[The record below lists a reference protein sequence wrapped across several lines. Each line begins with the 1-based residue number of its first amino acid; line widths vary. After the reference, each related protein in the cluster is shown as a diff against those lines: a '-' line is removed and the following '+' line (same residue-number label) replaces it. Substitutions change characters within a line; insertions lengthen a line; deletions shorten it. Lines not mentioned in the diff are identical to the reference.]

1 MSAVLVFAFLGIMYS
16 LFSLVRGAVSK
27 DPGVEGKPITSE
39 VFPTIEVL
47 EQKAVVEAEPGKKEV
62 RRKYTVKEHPVS
74 VTVPQSGNLSPETA
88 PAVKEGKKSLL
99 KGKSDIRK
107 AIIYS
112 EILNRKY

>member
-27 DPGVEGKPITSE
+27 DPGVEGKPITGE

-47 EQKAVVEAEPGKKEV
+47 EQKTVVEAEPEKKEV
-62 RRKYTVKEHPVS
+62 RRKFAVKEQPIS
-74 VTVPQSGNLSPETA
+74 VTVSQLDNLLPETA
-88 PAVKEGKKSLL
+88 PAVKEGKKNFL

-107 AIIYS
+107 AVIYS